1 MLKRFENR
9 FIFVR
14 FFGEERFGA
23 KTNWEIKF
31 PLDIFIMIRKSYSF
45 TKIEDYPAFL
55 DSLEDLKEEKKYNE
69 ILELT
74 NEFLVNHYS
83 ISSSQLY
90 ALSEKEIVNLIDQH
104 DGGDQEKWPCI
115 ADVLVEEGD
124 AYEAQNMKDK
134 SFKRYDKALLILME
148 LCRRETTTFTMAN
161 HSRIEDIFSRIVI
174 FDLPLSTKLRL
185 FHYLEDQKKF
195 ATAEDVLFNMI
206 EESGRDLGIR
216 QEGIMFFERLL
227 SRSDAELEKGNL
239 PREEVE
245 EGLIRIKNI

>member
-1 MLKRFENR
+1 
-9 FIFVR
+9 
-14 FFGEERFGA
+14 
-23 KTNWEIKF
+23 
-31 PLDIFIMIRKSYSF
+31 MIRKSYSF

-55 DSLEDLKEEKKYNE
+55 DTLEELKDEKKYSD
-69 ILELT
+69 ILEVT
-74 NEFLVNHYS
+74 NEFLVNHYG

-90 ALSEKEIVNLIDQH
+90 AHSEKEIVDLLDQH
-104 DGGDQEKWPCI
+104 DTADQEKWPCI
-115 ADVLVEEGD
+115 ADILIEEGD
-124 AYEAQNMKDK
+124 AYEALNMQDK
-134 SFKRYDKALLILME
+134 SFRRYDKALLILME

-161 HSRIEDIFSRIVI
+161 HARIEDIFARIVI

-185 FHYLEDQKKF
+185 FHYLEDRKKY

-227 SRSDAELEKGNL
+227 AKSDAELEKGNF

-245 EGLIRIKNI
+245 EGLLRIKNI